1 LEPGIGAR
9 LSGQPDLDEIGASDA
24 TCGAVARAAR
34 NCRWPQ
40 GVALGCVRVRAFPV
54 RWNIAGVG
62 EVAGGR
68 VKATRAWPIPLPQ
81 RLDGGP
87 GGGAQQR
94 LELGEDEVHR
104 VQVRAVLWDGHLG
117 AAKAAGSATRRPR
130 PRRRAHARDLVRAE
144 MASTTTSLRSGARL
158 QATRQQHP
166 VHRARDRDRSDQ
178 GQAQQAA
185 PAGRVPRLHVGW
197 GDAGPRRAERGLF
210 SHVSCHGRV
219 PRAQPL
225 RRSCRSSTP
234 P

>member
-1 LEPGIGAR
+1 MEPGIGAR

-144 MASTTTSLRSGARL
+144 MVQHDDVATVRRTTTSDAATAPCSPRSRSRPVRSRPSTASGA
-158 QATRQQHP
+158 
-166 VHRARDRDRSDQ
+166 S
-178 GQAQQAA
+178 G
-185 PAGRVPRLHVGW
+185 
-197 GDAGPRRAERGLF
+197 
-210 SHVSCHGRV
+210 SS
-219 PRAQPL
+219 
-225 RRSCRSSTP
+225 SSTSCGMGRCGAAACGARP
-234 P
+234 ILPRELPWQGAAGSTA